1 MKTSTSL
8 IAAAIAAPTAV
19 ILGAPLALVVGVG
32 ITSGLAA
39 IALRDYGR
47 PPVSYDRAVSAPRAS
62 EKHPL
67 AA

>member
-1 MKTSTSL
+1 MKTSAYL

-19 ILGAPLALVVGVG
+19 ILGAPLALVAGVG

-47 PPVSYDRAVSAPRAS
+47 APVSYDRAATAAPAV